1 MITTPVVFIVFNRL
15 DTTQRVFEQIRLA
28 QPKELFIISDGPR
41 KNKLDDL
48 EKVKKVR
55 EFIEEHIDW
64 DCKLYKNYSDENM
77 RCGKRIFSGLTWVF
91 QHVEQAII
99 LEDDCLPTQSFFRYC
114 QDLLEIYK
122 YDDRISMISGS
133 NLVENYCKVKND
145 YVFSYFTPIWG
156 WATWKRVWNDFDI
169 NIKKWPSI
177 RQKKLLL
184 NIFKDVKVYN
194 KYKDIFNYVYLNKL
208 EDIWDYQFFLNQL
221 IKRRLSIISSK
232 NMIIN
237 IGFNRKDALHTKD
250 KSPYRW
256 VKSHEI
262 EFPLKINKNVVRDY
276 KYEKLI
282 FNKVLNLED
291 TSTKVF
297 HFIFDLLNFYLK

>member
-122 YDDRISMISGS
+122 YDNRISIISGS
-133 NLVENYCKVKND
+133 NNVENYHKIKED
-145 YVFSYFTPIWG
+145 YIFSCVTPTNG